1 MKEEYKK
8 LRSESNIRYW
18 DKHRKPKLQ
27 KNGYMTI
34 QIANQKY
41 YIHRLVMESHLG
53 RKLEDY
59 ETVHHINGDKTDNRI
74 DNLRI
79 MSKKEHLR
87 LHAKENNLGKS
98 NIGKEPK
105 NKTSIEIRKQIK
117 ELRNNGYLL
126 KDICSITGLSYPTV
140 IKYTKGA

>member
-18 DKHRKPKLQ
+18 DKHRKPRLQ

-41 YIHRLVMESHLG
+41 YIHRLVMENHLG

-59 ETVHHINGDKTDNRI
+59 ETVHHINGGKTDNRI
-74 DNLRI
+74 ENLRL

-98 NIGKEPK
+98 NTGKEPI

-117 ELRNNGYLL
+117 ELRNKGYLL

>member
-18 DKHRKPKLQ
+18 DNHRKPRLQ

-34 QIANQKY
+34 QIANKKY
-41 YIHRLVMESHLG
+41 YIHRLVMENYLG
-53 RKLEDY
+53 RKLEAN
-59 ETVHHINGDKTDNRI
+59 ETVHHINGNKTDNRI
-74 DNLRI
+74 ENLKL
-79 MSKKEHLR
+79 MSKSDHCKM
-87 LHAKENNLGKS
+87 HAIENNLGKS
-98 NIGKEPK
+98 NHGKQPK
-105 NKTSIEIRKQIK
+105 SKTSIEVRKKIK

-126 KDICSITGLSYPTV
+126 KDICSITGLSYPTI

>member
-18 DKHRKPKLQ
+18 DNHRKPRLQ

-34 QIANQKY
+34 QIANKKY
-41 YIHRLVMESHLG
+41 YIHRLVMENYLG
-53 RKLEDY
+53 RKLEAN
-59 ETVHHINGDKTDNRI
+59 ETVHHINGNKTDNRI
-74 DNLRI
+74 ENLKL
-79 MSKKEHLR
+79 MSKSDHCKM
-87 LHAKENNLGKS
+87 HAIENNLGKS
-98 NIGKEPK
+98 NYGKEPK
-105 NKTSIEIRKQIK
+105 SKTSIEVRKKIK

-126 KDICSITGLSYPTV
+126 KDICSITGLSYPTI